1 MGFTLDGDML
11 SNEIEVL
18 ARAAEIG
25 WLECEDPETA
35 RQPAQQEPSSGRM

>member
-1 MGFTLDGDML
+1 MGFTLDVDML

-25 WLECEDPETA
+25 WLECEDPENGQTTCA
-35 RQPAQQEPSSGRM
+35 AGAV